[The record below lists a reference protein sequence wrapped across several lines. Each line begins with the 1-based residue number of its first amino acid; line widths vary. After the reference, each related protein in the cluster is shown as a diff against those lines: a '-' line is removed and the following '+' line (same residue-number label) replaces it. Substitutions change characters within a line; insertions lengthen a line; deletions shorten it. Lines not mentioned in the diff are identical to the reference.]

1 MTLRLMAMLLLL
13 PAINGTLQ
21 AAERVAAQGQTR
33 SFSQRPEVH
42 HFIDQMVAQ
51 HGFARPELAAV
62 FGKAVFQPD
71 IIRAMTPPTDPTVR
85 SWRNYRANFVNPQR
99 IEAGLRFRER
109 HAPALQRA
117 AAQYGVPEEII
128 LAIIGVETVYGRNMG
143 RYRVI
148 DALATL
154 TFDYPRRA
162 EYFRSELEHFL
173 LYARDTGSDVLG
185 VRGSYAGAIGIPQFM
200 PGSYRRYAVDYD
212 GDGQSNLIESAADA
226 IGSVANFL
234 KEHGWEAGRPVAFPA
249 RVEGEAWKKLVAAGI
264 KPAWRLNELGAL
276 GVSFAERAGQAG
288 LAGPAAPVSDAAND
302 ALSCLIELETPGQP
316 TLYWVGLQNF
326 YTLTRYNRSSFYAI
340 AVLELAL
347 ALRDSMPIAVE
358 KAS

>member
-1 MTLRLMAMLLLL
+1 MALLLL
-13 PAINGTLQ
+13 LAITGALQ
-21 AAERVAAQGQTR
+21 AAERVAAHAKPAPGKPK
-33 SFSQRPEVH
+33 SFSHRPEVRD
-42 HFIDQMVAQ
+42 FIDQMALQ
-51 HGFARPELAAV
+51 HGFARNELAAV

-85 SWRNYRANFVNPQR
+85 SWQNYRANFVNPQR
-99 IEAGLRFRER
+99 VEAGLRFRER

-117 AAQYGVPEEII
+117 VAQYGVPEEII

-154 TFDYPRRA
+154 AFDYPRRA
-162 EYFRSELEHFL
+162 EYFRAELEHFL

-185 VRGSYAGAIGIPQFM
+185 VRGSYAGAIGMPQFM

-212 GDGQSNLIESAADA
+212 GDGQTNLIESAADA

-249 RVEGEAWKKLVAAGI
+249 RVEGEAWKKLVDAGI

-276 GVSFAERAGQAG
+276 GVFVAERGGRTG
-288 LAGPAAPVSDAAND
+288 LAGSAAPASDPAND
-302 ALSCLIELETPGQP
+302 ALSCLVELETPGQP
-316 TLYWVGLQNF
+316 ALYWIGLQNF

-347 ALRDSMPIAVE
+347 ALREGMPAAVE